1 MFSLEI
7 IIPIIVV
14 AAVCAVYIILRGRR
28 DERRAREAG
37 EKLRPIPMD
46 DPLVASGAAMRPAPD
61 APTPKPAAS
70 AAAPM
75 EPVFNPDAA
84 KPSEESELFEPQS
97 PSDEP
102 PIYRQLEAE
111 EEAQRAA
118 DEAEAQAA
126 AQAAEPEGGER
137 HPAEPPVDS
146 MIEWILDIAPREGM
160 QFALGGVQSLKLEVD
175 RLQLPLLVRIWAQ
188 SSRDGLYYDSG
199 ELTGPARHVVAAVV
213 LANRAAQLDDVAASR
228 FFQVLE
234 QSAAQ
239 NEVALRREMEPEDAV
254 RPQALHQI
262 LRSCR

>member
-1 MFSLEI
+1 
-7 IIPIIVV
+7 
-14 AAVCAVYIILRGRR
+14 
-28 DERRAREAG
+28 
-37 EKLRPIPMD
+37 
-46 DPLVASGAAMRPAPD
+46 
-61 APTPKPAAS
+61 
-70 AAAPM
+70 
-75 EPVFNPDAA
+75 
-84 KPSEESELFEPQS
+84 
-97 PSDEP
+97 
-102 PIYRQLEAE
+102 
-111 EEAQRAA
+111 
-118 DEAEAQAA
+118 
-126 AQAAEPEGGER
+126 
-137 HPAEPPVDS
+137 

-254 RPQALHQI
+254 KRSADLKRFIKYYDRAVEVRIVPRGEAEENFSLEAVGAAASAAGGERPLGASSRGRRYRPRDDARLWSRSDQIAHAGTLSSARQSGPRRPEALLCHRKQS
-262 LRSCR
+262 RRRP

>member
-126 AQAAEPEGGER
+126 AQAAEPEGGEH

-175 RLQLPLLVRIWAQ
+175 RLQLPLLVRTVFI
-188 SSRDGLYYDSG
+188 
-199 ELTGPARHVVAAVV
+199 TIPA
-213 LANRAAQLDDVAASR
+213 N
-228 FFQVLE
+228 
-234 QSAAQ
+234 
-239 NEVALRREMEPEDAV
+239 
-254 RPQALHQI
+254 
-262 LRSCR
+262 